1 MDLTGDHYRT
11 LGVASDVT
19 AAALRLAYRDRMRA
33 VHPDLNKSDDAAA
46 TARAVNE
53 AYRILADP
61 AARARYDEDRAG
73 RPRATPPP
81 GVTSPRAPAVR
92 RPPVRRPP
100 VRRQLQYIDARGK
113 RRRQSW
119 MPFVA
124 FVTVAAGAVGASIA
138 SGLFDPATMT
148 IANVKMPQPL
158 RSQDKRIDELI
169 ERFVVDDV
177 PQSVPSLV
185 DDSEP
190 ASGPTSATAQAELV
204 APLPA
209 DIAAGA
215 GAFAQ
220 VSLAAGLDGA
230 RRYSQQCEQR
240 VGKSRALR
248 DADRCAAFDFT
259 AAYVDADVAG
269 TTHNP
274 RNPYF
279 AARSKQPEQLYRLV
293 GMPTYGAQA
302 RLLTI
307 RRAVLPMIAD
317 VVSDPGE
324 RPRSGGS

>member
-1 MDLTGDHYRT
+1 MDLAGDHYRT
-11 LGVASDVT
+11 LGVASDANT
-19 AAALRLAYRDRMRA
+19 AALRHAYCDRMRQ
-33 VHPDLNKSDDAAA
+33 VHPDLNKSDAAAA

-61 AARARYDEDRAG
+61 DSRAHYDELRAG

-81 GVTSPRAPAVR
+81 GATPAHAPA
-92 RPPVRRPP
+92 VRRPP

-119 MPFVA
+119 IPFVA

-138 SGLFDPATMT
+138 SGFFDPATMT

-169 ERFVVDDV
+169 ERFVLDDV
-177 PQSVPSLV
+177 PQSVPSPV
-185 DDSEP
+185 NDSDP
-190 ASGPTSATAQAELV
+190 GSGPTSATSQAELV

-209 DIAAGA
+209 DIAGGA

-220 VSLAAGLDGA
+220 VSLGAGLNGA
-230 RRYSQQCEQR
+230 RLYSQQCEQR

-259 AAYVDADVAG
+259 AAYVDAEVAG
-269 TTHNP
+269 ITHNR
-274 RNPYF
+274 RNAYF

-293 GMPTYGAQA
+293 GMPAYGAQA

-307 RRAVLPMIAD
+307 RRAVLPMITD
-317 VVSDPGE
+317 VVSDPRE

>member
-1 MDLTGDHYRT
+1 MDLSGDHYRT
-11 LGVASDVT
+11 LGVASDAT

-61 AARARYDEDRAG
+61 DARSRYDEARAA
-73 RPRATPPP
+73 RPRATPPLGATP
-81 GVTSPRAPAVR
+81 ARAPA
-92 RPPVRRPP
+92 VRRPP

-177 PQSVPSLV
+177 PQSVPSPV
-185 DDSEP
+185 DDSDP
-190 ASGPTSATAQAELV
+190 APGPTTATAQAELV

-215 GAFAQ
+215 GAFAK
-220 VSLAAGLDGA
+220 VSLAAGLNGA
-230 RRYSQQCEQR
+230 RLYSQQCEQR

-279 AARSKQPEQLYRLV
+279 AARSKQPEQLFRLV
-293 GMPTYGAQA
+293 GMPAYGAQA
-302 RLLTI
+302 RLMTI
-307 RRAVLPMIAD
+307 RRAVLPIIAD

-324 RPRSGGS
+324 KPQSGGS

>member
-1 MDLTGDHYRT
+1 MDLAGDHYRT
-11 LGVASDVT
+11 LGVASDAT
-19 AAALRLAYRDRMRA
+19 AAGLRLAYRNRMRE
-33 VHPDLNKSDDAAA
+33 VHPDLNKSDAAAA

-61 AARARYDEDRAG
+61 DSRARYDELRAG
-73 RPRATPPP
+73 RPRPTPPL
-81 GVTSPRAPAVR
+81 GVTPPRAHA
-92 RPPVRRPP
+92 VRRPP

-119 MPFVA
+119 IPFVV
-124 FVTVAAGAVGASIA
+124 FVTVAAGVVGASIA

-177 PQSVPSLV
+177 PHSMPSPV
-185 DDSEP
+185 DDS
-190 ASGPTSATAQAELV
+190 ASVPGRTSATALDDLV

-215 GAFAQ
+215 GAFAK
-220 VSLAAGLDGA
+220 VSLAAGLNGA
-230 RRYSQQCEQR
+230 RLYSQQCEQL

-248 DADRCAAFDFT
+248 DADRCASFDFT
-259 AAYVDADVAG
+259 AAYVDAEVAG

-274 RNPYF
+274 RNAYF
-279 AARSKQPEQLYRLV
+279 AARSKQPEQLYRVV
-293 GMPTYGAQA
+293 GMPAYGAQA

>member
-61 AARARYDEDRAG
+61 AARARYDEGRAG
-73 RPRATPPP
+73 RPRATPPLGATP
-81 GVTSPRAPAVR
+81 ARAPA
-92 RPPVRRPP
+92 VRRPP

-177 PQSVPSLV
+177 PQSVPSPV

>member
-1 MDLTGDHYRT
+1 MDRAGDHYRT
-11 LGVASDVT
+11 LGVGSDVT
-19 AAALRLAYRDRMRA
+19 PAALRLAYRERMRA

-61 AARARYDEDRAG
+61 AARARYDESRAG
-73 RPRATPPP
+73 RPRSLATP
-81 GVTSPRAPAVR
+81 GRAPPA
-92 RPPVRRPP
+92 RRPP

-119 MPFVA
+119 VPFVA
-124 FVTVAAGAVGASIA
+124 FVTVAAGAFGASIA

-148 IANVKMPQPL
+148 IANAKMPQPL

-177 PQSVPSLV
+177 PPSVPSPIDV
-185 DDSEP
+185 SDP
-190 ASGPTSATAQAELV
+190 VPGPTNATAQAELV

-215 GAFAQ
+215 GAFAK

-259 AAYVDADVAG
+259 AAYVDADVAS

-279 AARSKQPEQLYRLV
+279 AARSEQPEQLYRLV
-293 GMPTYGAQA
+293 GMPAYGAQA

>member
-1 MDLTGDHYRT
+1 MDLAGDHYRT
-11 LGVASDVT
+11 LGVASDAT
-19 AAALRLAYRDRMRA
+19 AAVLRLAYRDRMRA

-61 AARARYDEDRAG
+61 AARARYDEARAG
-73 RPRATPPP
+73 RPRATPPLGATP
-81 GVTSPRAPAVR
+81 ARAPA
-92 RPPVRRPP
+92 VRRPP

-177 PQSVPSLV
+177 PQSVPSPV

>member
-1 MDLTGDHYRT
+1 MDFAGDYYRT
-11 LGVASDVT
+11 LGVASDAT

-46 TARAVNE
+46 AARAVNE

-61 AARARYDEDRAG
+61 DARARYDNAFAV
-73 RPRATPPP
+73 RPRTPQPLGAAP
-81 GVTSPRAPAVR
+81 PRAPA
-92 RPPVRRPP
+92 VRRPP

-119 MPFVA
+119 VPFVA

-138 SGLFDPATMT
+138 SGFFDPATMT
-148 IANVKMPQPL
+148 IANVKIPQPL
-158 RSQDKRIDELI
+158 RSQDKRIDDLI

-177 PQSVPSLV
+177 PQSVPSPV
-185 DDSEP
+185 DDSDP
-190 ASGPTSATAQAELV
+190 VPGPTSATTQAELV

-215 GAFAQ
+215 GAFAK
-220 VSLAAGLDGA
+220 VSLAAGLNGA
-230 RRYSQQCEQR
+230 RLYSQQCEQR
-240 VGKSRALR
+240 VGRSRALR

-279 AARSKQPEQLYRLV
+279 AARSKQPEHLYRLV
-293 GMPTYGAQA
+293 GMPAYGAQA
-302 RLLTI
+302 RLMTI
-307 RRAVLPMIAD
+307 RRAVLPIIAD

-324 RPRSGGS
+324 RRRSGES

>member
-1 MDLTGDHYRT
+1 MDLVGDHYRT
-11 LGVASDVT
+11 LGVASDAT

-33 VHPDLNKSDDAAA
+33 VHPDLNKTDDAAA

-61 AARARYDEDRAG
+61 DSRARYDEARAT
-73 RPRATPPP
+73 RPRATPPLGATP
-81 GVTSPRAPAVR
+81 ARAPAI
-92 RPPVRRPP
+92 RRPP

-119 MPFVA
+119 LPFMV

-148 IANVKMPQPL
+148 IANVKMPKPL

-177 PQSVPSLV
+177 PQSVPSPV
-185 DDSEP
+185 DDNEP
-190 ASGPTSATAQAELV
+190 VPGPTSATTQAELV

-215 GAFAQ
+215 GAFAK
-220 VSLAAGLDGA
+220 VSLAAGLSGA
-230 RRYSQQCEQR
+230 RLYSQQCEQR
-240 VGKSRALR
+240 VGRSRALR

-274 RNPYF
+274 RNAYF
-279 AARSKQPEQLYRLV
+279 AARNKQPEQLYRLV
-293 GMPTYGAQA
+293 GMPAYGAQA
-302 RLLTI
+302 RLMTI
-307 RRAVLPMIAD
+307 RRAVLPIIAD
-317 VVSDPGE
+317 VVSDPSE
-324 RPRSGGS
+324 RP

>member
-1 MDLTGDHYRT
+1 MDCTGDHYRT
-11 LGVASDVT
+11 LGVGSDAT
-19 AAALRLAYRDRMRA
+19 PAALRHAYRERMRA
-33 VHPDLNKSDDAAA
+33 VHPDLNKGDDAAA

-53 AYRILADP
+53 AYRILADS
-61 AARARYDEDRAG
+61 AARARYDESRVG
-73 RPRATPPP
+73 RPRSSATP
-81 GVTSPRAPAVR
+81 GRAPAAR
-92 RPPVRRPP
+92 RPPI
-100 VRRQLQYIDARGK
+100 RRQLQYIDARGK

-119 MPFVA
+119 VPFVA
-124 FVTVAAGAVGASIA
+124 FVTVAAGAFGASIA

-148 IANVKMPQPL
+148 IANAKMPQPL

-177 PQSVPSLV
+177 PPSVPSPIDV
-185 DDSEP
+185 SDP
-190 ASGPTSATAQAELV
+190 VPGPTNATAQAELV

-215 GAFAQ
+215 GAFAK
-220 VSLAAGLDGA
+220 VSLATGLDGA

-259 AAYVDADVAG
+259 AAYVDADVAS

-274 RNPYF
+274 RDPYF
-279 AARSKQPEQLYRLV
+279 AARSKQAEQLYRLV
-293 GMPTYGAQA
+293 GMPAYGARA

-307 RRAVLPMIAD
+307 RRAVLPMITD
-317 VVSDPGE
+317 VASDSSE
-324 RPRSGGS
+324 RPRLGGS

>member
-61 AARARYDEDRAG
+61 ASRARYDEGRTVRLRAAPSPG
-73 RPRATPPP
+73 ATPA
-81 GVTSPRAPAVR
+81 RAPAI
-92 RPPVRRPP
+92 RRPP

-119 MPFVA
+119 MPFLL

-138 SGLFDPATMT
+138 CGLFDPATMT
-148 IANVKMPQPL
+148 IANVNMPQPL
-158 RSQDKRIDELI
+158 NSQDKRIDDLI
-169 ERFVVDDV
+169 ARFVVDDI
-177 PQSVPSLV
+177 PRSVPSPV
-185 DDSEP
+185 DDSDP
-190 ASGPTSATAQAELV
+190 VPGPTTATAQAELV
-204 APLPA
+204 APSPA

-215 GAFAQ
+215 GAFAK
-220 VSLAAGLDGA
+220 VSLASGIDGA
-230 RRYSQQCEQR
+230 LRYSQQCEQR

-274 RNPYF
+274 RSPYF
-279 AARSKQPEQLYRLV
+279 SARSKQPEQLYRLV
-293 GMPTYGAQA
+293 GVPPYGAQA
-302 RLLTI
+302 RLMTI

>member
-61 AARARYDEDRAG
+61 DARARYDEARGA
-73 RPRATPPP
+73 RPRATPPLGATP
-81 GVTSPRAPAVR
+81 ARAPA
-92 RPPVRRPP
+92 VRRPP

-177 PQSVPSLV
+177 SQSVPSPV
-185 DDSEP
+185 DDGEP
-190 ASGPTSATAQAELV
+190 ASGPTTATAQAELV

>member
-1 MDLTGDHYRT
+1 MDLVGDHYRT
-11 LGVASDVT
+11 LGVASDAT
-19 AAALRLAYRDRMRA
+19 AAALRLAYRVRMRA

-46 TARAVNE
+46 AARAVNE

-61 AARARYDEDRAG
+61 DARARYDQARAG
-73 RPRATPPP
+73 RPRAGPLPGATP
-81 GVTSPRAPAVR
+81 PRAPAVR
-92 RPPVRRPP
+92 RPL

-119 MPFVA
+119 IPFVA

-158 RSQDKRIDELI
+158 RSQDKRIDDLI

-177 PQSVPSLV
+177 PQSVPSPV
-185 DDSEP
+185 EDSGAAP
-190 ASGPTSATAQAELV
+190 GPTSATTQAELV

-220 VSLAAGLDGA
+220 ISLAAGLNGA
-230 RRYSQQCEQR
+230 RLYSQQCEQR

-293 GMPTYGAQA
+293 GMPAYGAQA
-302 RLLTI
+302 RLMTI
-307 RRAVLPMIAD
+307 RRAVLPIIAD

>member
-61 AARARYDEDRAG
+61 AARARYDEARAG
-73 RPRATPPP
+73 RPRATPPLGATP
-81 GVTSPRAPAVR
+81 ARAPA
-92 RPPVRRPP
+92 VRRPP

-177 PQSVPSLV
+177 PQSVPSPV